1 MKTKRIK
8 IGFKDINAVLGD
20 FVETGEALA
29 RGEEVREE
37 AGVYFTNI
45 EAFRRAITPRRLELL
60 NVIKTSRPGSI
71 NELALLARRNI
82 KNVAEDMKLLAQV
95 GLLEIEEV
103 QNRVAPHVDYD
114 EIDVRIAV

>member
-1 MKTKRIK
+1 MKTKKIK
-8 IGFKDINAVLGD
+8 IGFKDIGAALDD
-20 FVETGEALA
+20 FVETGEALT

-45 EAFRRAITPRRLELL
+45 EAFRKAITPRRLKLL

-71 NELALLARRNI
+71 NELASMARRNI
-82 KNVAEDMKLLAQV
+82 KNVSEDMRLLAQV
-95 GLLEIEEV
+95 GLLEIREV
-103 QNRVAPHVDYD
+103 QNRLAPEVDYD